1 MMDFEVR
8 VESGEDDSFEIH
20 NRLVERL
27 ERKLQELEELELA
40 QWDKYTKKEMPKR
53 IFDKLNA
60 QVVEEIEEVQQALC
74 TAKDSTPE
82 PLDLKEKLSTLKEI
96 LNQIDDPN
104 ANITKLNALLKTCI
118 ERITYR
124 RPRAKSENNN
134 SRWETGNKIEL
145 DIDLKVR
152 V

>member
-1 MMDFEVR
+1 
-8 VESGEDDSFEIH
+8 
-20 NRLVERL
+20 
-27 ERKLQELEELELA
+27 
-40 QWDKYTKKEMPKR
+40 MPKH

-60 QVVEEIEEVQQALC
+60 QVVGEMEEVKQALC

-96 LNQIDDPN
+96 LNRIDDPN
-104 ANITKLNALLKTCI
+104 ADITELNALLKTCI

-124 RPRAKSENNN
+124 RPRAAQANN
-134 SRWETGNKIEL
+134 SRWETGSKIEL